1 MKSLLNHL
9 PIITYPYYTKLYKKI
24 QLIFQI
30 KYKICFFY
38 IKIPLNSIR
47 KFLFFMIL
55 LTLF

>member
-30 KYKICFFY
+30 KHKNYDFSLK
-38 IKIPLNSIR
+38 KPLKSV
-47 KFLFFMIL
+47 
-55 LTLF
+55 